1 MFITRL
7 KRAQIDNARLKE
19 ANAYLYRDNLA
30 LHQAISILLGRTP
43 RFKTSGLKRPA
54 RKGKGL

>member
-1 MFITRL
+1 MYLSRY
-7 KRAQIDNARLKE
+7 KRAMIDNARLRE
-19 ANAYLYRDNLA
+19 NNANLERDNRA

-43 RFKTSGLKRPA
+43 RFKTSALKRPA